1 MPIGVP
7 GVRVTTRLT
16 ADNARLESA
25 GPGIA
30 TNRLRG
36 IGLGDRGWC
45 GCDRGD
51 LYRAD
56 SCRGRLRLRNC
67 REGFGGDPGSHVM
80 PGTEMQVNADPEHVG
95 VRNLLPIAQP

>member
-7 GVRVTTRLT
+7 GVRVATRLT

-45 GCDRGD
+45 GCDRGG

-56 SCRGRLRLRNC
+56 SYRNRLRLRN
-67 REGFGGDPGSHVM
+67 RRQGFGSHPGSHVM
-80 PGTEMQVNADPEHVG
+80 PGTEMQANSDPEHVW
-95 VRNLLPIAQP
+95 VRNLLPIA